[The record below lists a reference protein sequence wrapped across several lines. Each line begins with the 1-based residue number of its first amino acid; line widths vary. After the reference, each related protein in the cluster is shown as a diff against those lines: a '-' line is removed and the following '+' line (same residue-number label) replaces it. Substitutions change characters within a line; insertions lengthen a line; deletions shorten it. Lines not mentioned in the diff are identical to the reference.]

1 MFEKRALGPFI
12 NYVSSGARGGAGGG
26 GAATEP
32 RPAGPA
38 GAGAAAGAGELHHQI
53 LHPGA
58 GGGQAQ
64 GGRQS
69 AATRAGEAA

>member
-1 MFEKRALGPFI
+1 MRG
-12 NYVSSGARGGAGGG
+12 YTGAWRGAGGG
-26 GAATEP
+26 GAATKP
-32 RPAGPA
+32 RPPGAA

-69 AATRAGEAA
+69 AA

>member
-1 MFEKRALGPFI
+1 MREL
-12 NYVSSGARGGAGGG
+12 SGAGRGAGGG
-26 GAATEP
+26 GAAPEP
-32 RPAGPA
+32 RPPGAA

-58 GGGQAQ
+58 GGRQAQ

-69 AATRAGEAA
+69 AAQRAGEVA